1 MEPSKDIPKS
11 DTQPLT
17 EQSKDVKDQK
27 PEPLSESQNP
37 KSELKDTTDDI
48 LNDCLPSNH
57 KLNLTADEKD
67 ELEDLEDPVNDAE
80 YENFIRS
87 LDTNEQAKSLLNQL
101 GNMFGGMEGGAGQFS
116 EPPVD
121 HPMFGAGFDQN
132 NFEDMTNQMLGN
144 FLQKDVIYDP
154 LKEAKAKLEDFLKTE
169 PKTDAEQQKRVN
181 DQKIYGLV
189 NELIALFDKPDHDSK
204 ENKEVIMNKFE
215 ELHDLGGLPT
225 EIMGP
230 MPKDMP
236 NLGQFMQ
243 GQGGPGMPPGGPG
256 MGGKDG
262 CSIF

>member
-1 MEPSKDIPKS
+1 MEPSKDTPKTDQKS
-11 DTQPLT
+11 PT
-17 EQSKDVKDQK
+17 ENEKALKDQK
-27 PEPLSESQNP
+27 PETVSETQ
-37 KSELKDTTDDI
+37 KSKAEHKDETDDL

-67 ELEDLEDPVNDAE
+67 ELDDLEDPINDAE

-87 LDTNEQAKSLLNQL
+87 LDTNEQAKNLLNQL
-101 GNMFGGMEGGAGQFS
+101 GNMFGGAQGGAGQFS
-116 EPPVD
+116 EPPGD

-144 FLQKDVIYDP
+144 FLQKDVIYEP
-154 LKEAKAKLEDFLKTE
+154 LKEAKVKLEEYFSTE
-169 PKTDAEQQKRVN
+169 PKTPAEQQKRDN
-181 DQKIYGLV
+181 DKKIYGLV

-225 EIMGP
+225 EIMGSV
-230 MPKDMP
+230 PKDMP
-236 NLGQFMQ
+236 NFGQFMQ
-243 GQGGPGMPPGGPG
+243 GQGGPGMPPGGLG